1 MQESILAVKQRTEK
15 PKVLRKKGILPG
27 VLYGDK
33 FEDGLSVEFDKSDF
47 KKIISKHGSSAKL
60 SVELDGTKKLG
71 IIKDIQKDPINQ
83 EIIHVD
89 LFMIS
94 ETSDLR
100 MKIPVIFTGVAVLER
115 NEWILQTYNSR
126 IDISGKPSLI
136 PESITIDVSEKQLRD
151 SIKVSDLNLAEGIRI
166 HNDPEEILASVTEVK
181 FKAEEVVAVAEEGAE
196 EGAEGAE
203 TTEAKAGGEEK
214 TEE

>member
-1 MQESILAVKQRTEK
+1 MQESILAVKKRTEK
-15 PKVLRKKGILPG
+15 PKILRKKGILPG

-33 FEDGLSVEFDKSDF
+33 FEAGLPVEFDRTDF
-47 KKIISKHGSSAKL
+47 KKIVSKHGSSAKL

-89 LFMIS
+89 LFMVS
-94 ETSDLR
+94 ETGDLR
-100 MKIPVIFTGVAVLER
+100 MKIPVIFTGVNVLER
-115 NEWILQTYNSR
+115 NEWVLQTYNSR

-151 SIKVSDLNLAEGIRI
+151 SIKISDLNLAEGIRI

-181 FKAEEVVAVAEEGAE
+181 FKAEEVVEVTEESIE
-196 EGAEGAE
+196 EGAEGSE
-203 TTEAKAGGEEK
+203 TTEAKAGEEEK
-214 TEE
+214 SEE